1 MKKPKT
7 RRIIKTIVKMLKY
20 FSIRILK
27 GGPNL
32 YISAATRKNRA
43 DLLAADAKTN
53 VGKLISNAPADRV
66 NTLYGKGVK
75 PAAATAQALYLS

>member
-7 RRIIKTIVKMLKY
+7 RRTIKTIVKMLKY
-20 FSIRILK
+20 FSISILK

-32 YISAATRKNRA
+32 YIRAATRKNRA
-43 DLLAADAKTN
+43 DLLAVDAKTN

-66 NTLYGKGVK
+66 NTLYGRGVK

>member
-43 DLLAADAKTN
+43 DLLAADAKIN
-53 VGKLISNAPADRV
+53 VGK
-66 NTLYGKGVK
+66 
-75 PAAATAQALYLS
+75 